1 MKCSYA
7 LSVAQRNTCSTR
19 QPSLWARTPADAA
32 ASDLFKQN
40 VAKTHLPPEAVG
52 AAPRLTCCMKKMLL
66 LSAVLLGAASA
77 SQAGVQVSIG
87 IGIPLPG
94 VVIAQPALVV
104 VAPPVV
110 CAPPPRVVVTRPFV
124 VAPAPVYYGCRP
136 GWRGYPGP
144 RHYHGWHHRW

>member
-19 QPSLWARTPADAA
+19 QPSLWARAPADAA

-94 VVIAQPALVV
+94 VVISQPAPVV
-104 VAPPVV
+104 VAPPPV
-110 CAPPPRVVVTRPFV
+110 CAPPPVVVTRPV
-124 VAPAPVYYGCRP
+124 MVTPAPVYYGCRP
-136 GWRGYPGP
+136 VWYGYPG
-144 RHYHGWHHRW
+144 RQHHRGWPHR